1 MERRIKLKAE
11 DIICAGC
18 AEDMQ
23 TVLKNTEGI
32 LDAHVDFSDG
42 TVNIRYDPDV
52 IDEKQVF
59 IKVNKLGF
67 KSRILSSES

>member
-1 MERRIKLKAE
+1 MEKRIKLKAE

-23 TVLKNTEGI
+23 TILKDTEGI
-32 LDAHVDFSDG
+32 LDARVDFSDG
-42 TVNIRYDPDV
+42 TVKIRYDPDI

-59 IKVNKLGF
+59 NKVNKLGF
-67 KSRILSSES
+67 ESRILSSEG

>member
-1 MERRIKLKAE
+1 MERQIKLKAE

-23 TVLKNTEGI
+23 TILKNTLGI
-32 LDAHVDFSDG
+32 LDAHVNFSDG
-42 TVNIRYDPDV
+42 SVNIRYDLE
-52 IDEKQVF
+52 IISEKEVF

-67 KSRILSSES
+67 KSRILSSER